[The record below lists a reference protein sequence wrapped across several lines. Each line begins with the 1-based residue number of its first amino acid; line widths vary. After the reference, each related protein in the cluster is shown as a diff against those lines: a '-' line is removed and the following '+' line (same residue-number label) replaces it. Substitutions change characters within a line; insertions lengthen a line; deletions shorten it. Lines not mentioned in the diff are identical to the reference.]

1 MLPLGTHLRSWLHHL
16 SGHPSIH
23 PTIHLPIHHY
33 YTSTRLST
41 HLFTHLPTHPSTHPT
56 THPHILSPI
65 HLHTYYPPIHN
76 LPIHLL
82 SARPSIR
89 FSVNAFLSIHLPIY
103 PFVYTSVQL
112 PITPV
117 LSTHL
122 FVQPIT
128 HPSKCSTDNLGT
140 KSLIH
145 PPIHPPTQYSSVQ
158 TRQDDPSGSNP
169 AIAVGFRDSG
179 WDILKTNPH
188 AEAPR
193 GCEVETVGVAVT

>member
-1 MLPLGTHLRSWLHHL
+1 MFLAPPFIWSPIHPPHYPSSYPPLLCIHSSIHSPFHPPA
-16 SGHPSIH
+16 HPSI
-23 PTIHLPIHHY
+23 Y
-33 YTSTRLST
+33 
-41 HLFTHLPTHPSTHPT
+41 PT
-56 THPHILSPI
+56 THPHIPSPI
-65 HLHTYYPPIHN
+65 HLPTYYPPIHN

-103 PFVYTSVQL
+103 PFVYTSAQL

-128 HPSKCSTDNLGT
+128 RPSKHSTDNLGT

-145 PPIHPPTQYSSVQ
+145 PPIHPPTQYSWVQ

-179 WDILKTNPH
+179 WDSLKTNPH